1 MSDPLPA
8 RPCADID
15 PAPICWLWKPY
26 LARGKLGVL
35 DGDPG
40 TGKSFV
46 TVDLAARLSRGGPL
60 PDGQPLARPNVTLL
74 LNAEDD
80 WADTVRPRAA
90 AAGADLAR
98 VFVAG
103 SPFCADP
110 LPTFPDCM
118 DGVRRLVVTHHVD
131 LLVIDPMM
139 AFFPPR
145 ACANSDQ
152 RIRQALAPL
161 AGLAASTGCAVLL
174 VRHLSKSAGTNA
186 VYRGSGS
193 IGILGSARTGLLLA
207 RHPDDPDLR
216 VLAMTKTNLG
226 PPAASLG
233 FRLTAGAGEGGAA
246 LRWTGPVDLTAD
258 ELCGAQAATASRRPR
273 ERAAAFLT
281 AALAGGPRPVAEL
294 EALAAARGLCWKTVE
309 RARHTLGVI
318 TQQVRTQ
325 DAHGWLWRL
334 PSLDAD
340 GDVLRSTSIR
350 ALLQLPKRIRALHE
364 LQREGDRM
372 DASRPPRPVPGGRR
386 PTGMRQA
393 VTSRS
398 DCLSFC
404 PPVRL
409 SPVPGNS

>member
-8 RPCADID
+8 RPCADI
-15 PAPICWLWKPY
+15 APTPIQWLWKPF
-26 LARGKLGVL
+26 LARGKLSIL

-46 TVDLAARLSRGGPL
+46 AVDLAARLSRGGPL
-60 PDGQPLARPNVTLL
+60 PDGQMLARPNVTLL

-98 VFVAG
+98 VLVAG
-103 SPFCADP
+103 SPCCTDP
-110 LPTFPDCM
+110 PPTFPDCM
-118 DGVRRLVVTHHVD
+118 DAVMRLVITHHVD

-145 ACANSDQ
+145 SCANSDQ

-161 AGLAASTGCAVLL
+161 AGLANSTGCAVLL

-207 RHPDDPDLR
+207 RHPDDPELR

-233 FRLTAGAGEGGAA
+233 FRLVSGENGAA
-246 LRWTGPVDLTAD
+246 LQWTGPVDLTAD
-258 ELCGAQAATASRRPR
+258 ELCGAQTAQVSRRPR
-273 ERAAAFLT
+273 ERAAEFLKD
-281 AALAGGPRPVAEL
+281 ALANGPRPVTEVGK
-294 EALAAARGLCWKTVE
+294 LAAEAGISWRTIE
-309 RARHTLGVI
+309 RAKRIIGVV
-318 TQQVRTQ
+318 TEQVR
-325 DAHGWLWRL
+325 AGEKPGWYWRL

-340 GDVLRSTSIR
+340 GDALRCGTLR
-350 ALLQLPKRIRALHE
+350 ALIQLPKKIRALHE
-364 LQREGDRM
+364 LQREA
-372 DASRPPRPVPGGRR
+372 DAPDFARPPGHNVVDDAPPG
-386 PTGMRQA
+386 
-393 VTSRS
+393 
-398 DCLSFC
+398 
-404 PPVRL
+404 
-409 SPVPGNS
+409 